1 MTAKEKIQTILAA
14 VKAAFDVNPAPPAV
28 TDPAA
33 PAATTTAVV
42 FSYGVDG
49 GSTVY
54 VDCSDD
60 GLPGIDQNDKVYTD
74 PAMTQPYPDG
84 TYNVTGTQ
92 YGFTVAGGIVTAIT
106 DAAGTGPGLPLE
118 QAAMAAPA
126 PPPPPP
132 PPPAAPPAPKTM
144 PTAAQMATMKPEEIT
159 AVVTACFAAFATG
172 SSDDR
177 IANLELVCK
186 ALMEYNFGWQIRE
199 AQQKLTADQAINIY
213 KVDLVNAQVDLATA
227 KTQMAKQDEQMKGLF
242 SLVEAMATIPSAEP
256 KTLTGARKEVF
267 DKTQSKEEKLQ
278 AISDA
283 LAEIK
288 NKKK

>member
-1 MTAKEKIQTILAA
+1 MTAKEKVQAALAA
-14 VKAAFDVNPAPPAV
+14 VKAYFDVNPAPPAV
-28 TDPAA
+28 ADPAA

-60 GLPGIDQNDKVYTD
+60 GIADIDANDKVYTD
-74 PAMTQPYPDG
+74 PALTQPYPDG

-92 YGFTVAGGIVTAIT
+92 FGFTVAGGLITAIT

-118 QAAMAAPA
+118 QAAMAAPTPA
-126 PPPPPP
+126 PAPAPA
-132 PPPAAPPAPKTM
+132 PPAAPPAPKTT
-144 PTAAQMATMKPEEIT
+144 PAQMAEMTKESM
-159 AVVTACFAAFATG
+159 AACFAAFATG

-213 KVDLVNAQVDLATA
+213 KVDLVNAQSDLATA
-227 KTQMAKQDEQMKGLF
+227 KTQMAKQDEQLKGLF
-242 SLVEAMATIPSAEP
+242 SLVEAMATIPSADP
-256 KTLTGARKEVF
+256 KTLTGARKEAF
-267 DKTQSKEEKLQ
+267 DKNEGKEERLR
-278 AISDA
+278 AISDT

>member
-1 MTAKEKIQTILAA
+1 MTAKEKVQAALAA
-14 VKAAFDVNPAPPAV
+14 VKAYFDVNPAPPAV
-28 TDPAA
+28 VDPAA

-60 GLPGIDQNDKVYTD
+60 GIADIDANDKVYTD
-74 PAMTQPYPDG
+74 PALTQPYPDG

-92 YGFTVAGGIVTAIT
+92 FGFTVAGGIVTAVT
-106 DAAGTGPGLPLE
+106 DVAGTGPGLPLE
-118 QAAMAAPA
+118 QAAAMATPPAAPA
-126 PPPPPP
+126 PA
-132 PPPAAPPAPKTM
+132 PAAPPAPKTT
-144 PTAAQMATMKPEEIT
+144 PAQMAEMTKESM
-159 AVVTACFAAFATG
+159 AACFAAFATG

-213 KVDLVNAQVDLATA
+213 KVDLVNAQSDLAVA
-227 KTQMAKQDEQMKGLF
+227 KTQLAKQDEKLKGLF
-242 SLVEAMATIPSAEP
+242 SLVEAMATIPSADP

-267 DKTQSKEEKLQ
+267 DKTQSKEERLQ
-278 AISDA
+278 ALADA
-283 LAEIK
+283 VAAMK
-288 NKKK
+288 NKK

>member
-14 VKAAFDVNPAPPAV
+14 VKAVFDVNPAPPAT

-33 PAATTTAVV
+33 PATTTTAVV

-60 GLPGIDQNDKVYTD
+60 GIADIDANDKVYTD
-74 PAMTQPYPDG
+74 PALTQPYPDG

-92 YGFTVAGGIVTAIT
+92 FGFTVVGGIVTAVT
-106 DAAGTGPGLPLE
+106 DVAGTGPGVPLE
-118 QAAMAAPA
+118 QAAAMAT
-126 PPPPPP
+126 PPPPP
-132 PPPAAPPAPKTM
+132 PPPAAPPAPKTT
-144 PTAAQMATMKPEEIT
+144 PAQMAEMTKESM
-159 AVVTACFAAFATG
+159 AACFAAFATG

-213 KVDLVNAQVDLATA
+213 KVDLVNAQSDLATA
-227 KTQMAKQDEQMKGLF
+227 KTQLAKQDQQLKGLF
-242 SLVEAMATIPSAEP
+242 SLVEAMATIPSADP
-256 KTLTGARKEVF
+256 KTLTGPRKEVF
-267 DKTQSKEEKLQ
+267 DKNQSKEEKLE
-278 AISDA
+278 AISAA

-288 NKKK
+288 KKR

>member
-33 PAATTTAVV
+33 PASTTTAVV

-49 GSTVY
+49 GATVY

-60 GLPGIDQNDKVYTD
+60 GLPGIDPNDKAYAD

-92 YGFTVAGGIVTAIT
+92 FGFTVAGGLITAIT

-118 QAAMAAPA
+118 QAAMAAPTPA
-126 PPPPPP
+126 PAPA
-132 PPPAAPPAPKTM
+132 PPAAPPAPKTT
-144 PTAAQMATMKPEEIT
+144 PAQMAEMSKESM
-159 AVVTACFAAFATG
+159 AACFAAFATG

-213 KVDLVNAQVDLATA
+213 KVDLVNAQSDLAVA
-227 KTQMAKQDEQMKGLF
+227 KTQLAKQDQQLKGLF
-242 SLVEAMATIPSAEP
+242 SLVEAMATIPSADP
-256 KTLTGARKEVF
+256 KTLTGVRKETF
-267 DKTQSKEEKLQ
+267 DKNQGKEERLQ
-278 AISDA
+278 GLADAIT
-283 LAEIK
+283 EM
-288 NKKK
+288 KKKK